1 MNIAEV
7 EAQQHHHVVLAVGGS
22 AGSVPPLVE
31 MVRALP
37 PDLPAAVLVTIHIG
51 EQTRLPQILS
61 RSGPL
66 PATQVRVREVLEHG
80 RIYIAPPG
88 RHLISNVDW
97 QPAGPLQDAW
107 QRARPRGGNVQH
119 RQDRRRQVGFERAYE
134 RHQALYATG

>member
-1 MNIAEV
+1 
-7 EAQQHHHVVLAVGGS
+7 VVLAVGGS

-88 RHLISNVDW
+88 RHLIRTSTGNL
-97 QPAGPLQDAW
+97 PARSKMRGSALAPEAGTCSTPPRSSQAGW
-107 QRARPRGGNVQH
+107 VRARVR
-119 RQDRRRQVGFERAYE
+119 